1 MITWKNVKEELKARG
16 GTTKEDIERI
26 ETMTLLIGA
35 IIEKR
40 IECGYSQRDLA
51 EMCGLPHSSVARIEA
66 GRVSPNID
74 TLIKIIKPLGL
85 KLTITSI

>member
-1 MITWKNVKEELKARG
+1 MNTWSDLKKELKAKG
-16 GTTKEDIERI
+16 GTVKEDIERI
-26 ETMTLLIGA
+26 EMMTELIGA

-40 IECGYSQRDLA
+40 IECGYSQRELA

-74 TLIKIIKPLGL
+74 TLIRIIKPLGL
-85 KLTITSI
+85 KLTITTI

>member
-1 MITWKNVKEELKARG
+1 MTTWEDLKKRLKEKG
-16 GTTKEDIERI
+16 GTAKEDIERI
-26 ETMTLLIGA
+26 EMMTTLIGA

-40 IECGYSQRDLA
+40 IECGYSQRELA
-51 EMCGLPHSSVARIEA
+51 EMCGLPHSSIARIES

-85 KLTITSI
+85 KISLTTI